1 MKKYVSVYLLFL
13 FSLISCGPDTGPD
26 IPITNPD
33 MFPTLD
39 LFGRFA
45 LMPHPTNSQETIL
58 GFVER
63 GYNPKLS
70 TFTALRDCWTNELIS
85 CVDSL
90 GNLKE
95 SIVLCFNV
103 EMETSW
109 ENVRSEHPIYESIEE
124 KEYYVKIY
132 ISKRMSID
140 YVEQNI
146 HWNIGDTLEI
156 DMNDWRR
163 YSLDFM
169 VENKNQPIEIMGNQY
184 PSYRALSISFNGN
197 GR

>member
-1 MKKYVSVYLLFL
+1 
-13 FSLISCGPDTGPD
+13 
-26 IPITNPD
+26 
-33 MFPTLD
+33 
-39 LFGRFA
+39 
-45 LMPHPTNSQETIL
+45 
-58 GFVER
+58 
-63 GYNPKLS
+63 
-70 TFTALRDCWTNELIS
+70 
-85 CVDSL
+85 
-90 GNLKE
+90 
-95 SIVLCFNV
+95 
-103 EMETSW
+103 METSW

-184 PSYRALSISFNGN
+184 PSYRVLHMSINGN